1 MAIVRTDDKHYKD
14 IADTLRMHGIDKS
27 LKPGEMPMA
36 IGSVASN
43 KFSDGLIQGQ
53 ARGIELGKAEM
64 SETFW
69 SLISYRDK
77 HTNMCQRMDFSVI
90 GGFNPPFQIK
100 PVGEAGYAFN
110 YAKNMGV
117 ITAKELDLSE
127 VTNFQ
132 AMFDHTSGFTEIEL
146 IDARNGTNFTAM
158 INENYS
164 LKKIGKFILKD
175 DGSQTMQNSMF
186 SAHAL
191 EEIRIEGKFGSDVNF
206 RYGKY
211 LTYESLLSIV
221 NALSTTTTG
230 KTITL
235 NKIAVNNAFG
245 INVDDVTTY
254 PEESEWYILRNSRS
268 NWNFSYA

>member
-1 MAIVRTDDKHYKD
+1 MAIVRTDDKHYKN
-14 IADTLRMHGIDKS
+14 IAKKLRMYGFGGV
-27 LKPGEMPMA
+27 LRPEEMPFA
-36 IGSVASN
+36 FEEVVETKYQEGAVA
-43 KFSDGLIQGQ
+43 GEQ
-53 ARGIELGKAEM
+53 LGKAEM
-64 SETFW
+64 SEAFW
-69 SLISYRDK
+69 SLIQNRTSYT
-77 HTNMCQRMDFSVI
+77 HMCKGMDFSVI

-100 PVGEAGYAFN
+100 PVGDAQYAFN
-110 YAKNMGV
+110 NTKNMGV
-117 ITAKELDLSE
+117 ITAEELDLSE
-127 VTNFQ
+127 VTNFY
-132 AMFDHTSGFTEIEL
+132 ALFDHTAGITEIEL
-146 IDARNGTNFTAM
+146 VDARNGTNFTNVF
-158 INENYS
+158 NENYT

-175 DGSQTMQNSMF
+175 DGSQTMQNSTF

-211 LTYESLLSIV
+211 LTYESLSSIV
-221 NALSTTTTG
+221 NALSTATTG